1 MNRARERRR
10 DHAPPGAQLQR
21 DAGEVETQDLG
32 KLPVLALGVL
42 GGGPETHAATRAGA
56 AGTARAL
63 LRRRAADAHL
73 LEPIHAVACIEPCL
87 AGEPGIDDRR
97 HPIDG
102 ERGLG
107 DVGREHDLTPR
118 PVLDRP
124 ALLLERQIA
133 VQGHDRDVVRGGKR
147 RDGLRRLANRR
158 GSGKEHRDV
167 APG

>member
-1 MNRARERRR
+1 MRTSSSRFTPWRASNR
-10 DHAPPGAQLQR
+10 
-21 DAGEVETQDLG
+21 
-32 KLPVLALGVL
+32 
-42 GGGPETHAATRAGA
+42 
-56 AGTARAL
+56 
-63 LRRRAADAHL
+63 
-73 LEPIHAVACIEPCL
+73 L

-107 DVGREHDLTPR
+107 DVGREHDR
-118 PVLDRP
+118 RRGRALDRP
-124 ALLLERQIA
+124 ARLLLEGQIA

-158 GSGKEHRDV
+158 GSGKEHQDV